1 MSTQSEFDTFN
12 YLKPADYVP
21 GLKERY
27 AETNQGF
34 EDAEQVAK
42 MNDRQR
48 VANAEIMGKVI
59 NNAEKFSKSA
69 AKVFKDQ
76 RDKAQAAY
84 KNEAFGIQQQIGAS
98 QSDLANWRRER
109 EALGEDHSV
118 AQYLAYKATESGD
131 PELAAK
137 LENIT
142 GWRAQIQEE
151 TFAKRWA
158 NNWESNFWDPN
169 NGILS
174 KDADGN
180 SNYSITLKG
189 DNGEDRIVT
198 WENATQSEKGQLIEH
213 YNTQTGFN
221 DVSHYRKEFATDVF
235 WTKHRQ
241 NVNTVLQGERDKDLE
256 VQAKERLELQKST
269 IIEAAKF
276 GNGDLAKTL
285 YEIENKELAWFK
297 GDRSAARLQLM
308 EMVKQM
314 IIDGDI
320 DPSDATLEGFTF
332 LHKGENTE
340 KGLDFFKEYDE
351 GWGDMVRD
359 ALITKKQE
367 QNKEVQGYNINF
379 VETTKAQLE
388 EQNLPLNEQT
398 LTQLQEQYRQGYYAK
413 FGEFP
418 TTIPPDLLNMVTVED
433 VADQEIVSIL
443 EDKKTR
449 GLPITYQDYAHIE
462 NDKLRKEWADYS
474 KTAAGEGVSE
484 QAATYRDKRINAVV
498 QGVLNTTLGHYDH
511 KNLEHID
518 MIARATARFNELYI
532 DKVDEYKP
540 GDPRLLPDIMKTLET
555 DIEAWTKEPPPPATK
570 KTWAKDLQKGKLS
583 LKEAQQDGTSLVDAL
598 STDLLDGSEKYYK
611 DLEKYA
617 NDPGNSSLPSYY
629 REIAKDLKNISAWE
643 VANMQYRSQT
653 GKDLPKPG
661 HQTHIESLSPIVRYW
676 MTTHPNGRKAL
687 RAKVLSK
694 NGDFNEVGVTPGV
707 VVEEPYEPYDPN
719 TWSGN

>member
-1 MSTQSEFDTFN
+1 MASKSEYDTFD
-12 YLKPADYVP
+12 YLKPADYLP
-21 GLKERY
+21 GLKQRY
-27 AETNQGF
+27 AEMNQGF

-42 MNDRQR
+42 LNDRQR
-48 VANAEIMGKVI
+48 VANAEIMGRVI
-59 NNAEKFSKSA
+59 KNAESFSKSA
-69 AKVFKDQ
+69 AKAFKKQ
-76 RDKAQAAY
+76 RDEAQRVY
-84 KNEAFGIQQQIGAS
+84 KNEAFGIQQKIGAS
-98 QSDLANWRRER
+98 QSDMAAWKRDR
-109 EALGEDHSV
+109 EALGEDHST
-118 AQYLAYKATESGD
+118 AQYLAYKATEAGHAD
-131 PELAAK
+131 LAAE
-137 LENIT
+137 LQNLT

-158 NNWESNFWDPN
+158 NDWEGNFWDPEK
-169 NGILS
+169 GILS
-174 KDADGN
+174 KNENGEY
-180 SNYSITLKG
+180 NYSITLKG
-189 DNGEDRIVT
+189 DDGQPDRVVS
-198 WENATQSEKGQLIEH
+198 WENATQAEKGQLIEH
-213 YNTQTGFN
+213 YNVQTGFN
-221 DVSHYRKEFATDVF
+221 GVSHYRKEFATDTF
-235 WTKHRQ
+235 WTKHQ
-241 NVNTVLQGERDKDLE
+241 NNVNKVLQGERDKALE
-256 VQAKERLELQKST
+256 VQAKERVDFYKST
-269 IIEAAKF
+269 IIEAAKT

-285 YEIENKELAWFK
+285 YEIENNELAWFK

-359 ALITKKQE
+359 ALITKRQE

-379 VETTKAQLE
+379 VETTKSQLE
-388 EQNLPLNEQT
+388 EENLPLNEQT

-443 EDKKTR
+443 EDKKAR

-462 NDKLRKEWADYS
+462 DDKLRKTWADYS
-474 KTAAGEGVSE
+474 KTAAGEGISD
-484 QAATYRDKRINAVV
+484 QAKEYRDKRVNPLV
-498 QGVLNTTLGHYDH
+498 QEVLNTSLGHYDH

-518 MIARATARFNELYI
+518 MIAKATARFNELYI

-540 GDPRLLPDIMKTLET
+540 GDPALMTDIMKTLES
-555 DIEAWTKEPPPPATK
+555 DIKAWTQLPPPAPTE
-570 KTWAKDLQKGKLS
+570 KTWAKDLHKGKTALNNG
-583 LKEAQQDGTSLVDAL
+583 LKEGVSARETL
-598 STDLLDGSEKYYK
+598 SSDLLAGSEKYYK
-611 DLEKYA
+611 ELEKYA
-617 NDPGNSSLPSYY
+617 NDPGNSSIPSYY
-629 REIAKDLKNISAWE
+629 REIANDLNLTAWE

-676 MTTHPNGRKAL
+676 MTTHPNGKKAL
-687 RAKVLSK
+687 RAKVKEK
-694 NGDFNEVGVTPGV
+694 NMDYNTVGITEGV
-707 VVEEPYEPYDPN
+707 VTEETAPVLDSN
-719 TWSGN
+719 FWGN